1 MLNAVSNQFNKFVEF
16 AQAQFAVDKR
26 TAIATR
32 GAVEVG
38 AGTPLEERNIA
49 KSSGDWIG
57 KIRFQARKDTNN
69 AVRDLFKKTIID
81 MFGGEQ
87 NIPDGVKTAMR
98 LKDYGKGKP
107 LTARRIMAVKTA
119 IENLH
124 RDNCFS
130 ETNDPQGVLKR
141 RAVDAGYT
149 RLDFGRINTAANL
162 LSQGKGISLEEA
174 LNQVITKGSAANR
187 AMNAGSLY
195 MKDVQSFC
203 RGVDRL
209 EHVAVDDARNL
220 EVARQCGSKATTA
233 QLATVAENL
242 SYKYAHALDDAEDM
256 LAAANPPSNMPDV
269 FAQIRTKLNALSEKM
284 AQLANR
290 LSTGDLTDRAEVFNL
305 MFNDNTL
312 GDISTVMQS
321 VTKQITDA
329 APKNKALQELSTYL
343 ASHFKE
349 IGAAY
354 DEVKDT
360 YKEALVN
367 DIVPEMK
374 TKLATAVETAAKT
387 TGKPVAIPQ
396 GILDDLPRFIED
408 DPFGNPGKIDS
419 FCKYLSQNGDAKL
432 RFSDDQKAEM
442 KTLFDT
448 TFGPGPKADKALAS
462 FVRNFETSFFAE
474 AIRSSGSVP
483 QGDDTRAKF
492 VVEHFKE
499 NPELAKLFDIGFDL
513 GTAQKATTVKNA
525 IKQEILNDLQRSRAN
540 NNPGEVTSLVL
551 GTVPQTVREYNPGY
565 IKFNGQEIPKAE
577 IGRETEFFMVD
588 NHARRDLVEFFETR
602 FDANHKKMRQLVSFT
617 CGMALGLGGAMD
629 QIIRTGNP
637 EGSTLGLARD
647 KGLTYGTSIA
657 SGRHSNDNYD
667 ITIAENGDVTI
678 KRTSYL
684 QNRINGIFT
693 ANGIFAP
700 TLLPN
705 LTSPLFSMVKVT
717 ATMVVRN
724 ASDAELGDAM
734 PQFDI
739 TDVQQEEMEV

>member
-16 AQAQFAVDKR
+16 AQNQYAVGKK

-38 AGTPLEERNIA
+38 AGTPLEERTIA

-57 KIRFQARKDTNN
+57 KFRFQARKDINN

-81 MFGGEQ
+81 MFGGEH
-87 NIPDGVKTAMR
+87 NIPDGVKTAML

-141 RAVDAGYT
+141 RAFDAGYT
-149 RLDFGRINTAANL
+149 RLDFGKINTAANL
-162 LSQGKGISLEEA
+162 LSQGKGISLEQA

-195 MKDVQSFC
+195 MKDAQSFC
-203 RGVDRL
+203 RGVGRH
-209 EHVAVDDARNL
+209 EHVAIDDARNL

-233 QLATVAENL
+233 QLATIAENL

-256 LAAANPPSNMPDV
+256 LAAANPPADMPDV
-269 FAQIRTKLNALSEKM
+269 FAQMREKLNAVSEKM
-284 AQLANR
+284 TQLAHR
-290 LSTGDLTDRAEVFNL
+290 LSTDDLTDRKETYKQL
-305 MFNDNTL
+305 FNDNTI
-312 GDISTVMQS
+312 GDLSTGMPALV
-321 VTKQITDA
+321 KQITDA
-329 APKNKALQELSTYL
+329 DPKNKALSEL
-343 ASHFKE
+343 
-349 IGAAY
+349 AAY
-354 DEVKDT
+354 LSKQVKELGSAYDVLRDT

-374 TKLATAVETAAKT
+374 AKLATAVATAEKT
-387 TGKPVAIPQ
+387 TGKSVTIPQ
-396 GILDDLPRFIED
+396 GILDDLPKFID
-408 DPFGNPGKIDS
+408 DNPFGHSEKIDT
-419 FCKYLSQNGDAKL
+419 FCTYLSQNGDAKL

-442 KTLFDT
+442 KTLFDNI
-448 TFGPGPKADKALAS
+448 FGAGPKADKALAS
-462 FVRNFETSFFAE
+462 FVKNFETSFFAE
-474 AIRSSGSVP
+474 AIRSPGAVP

-492 VVEHFKE
+492 VVDHFKA

-513 GTAQKATTVKNA
+513 GTEQKATTVKNA
-525 IKQEILNDLQRSRAN
+525 IKQGILSDLQRSRSN
-540 NNPGEVTSLVL
+540 NKPGEVTSLVL
-551 GTVPQTVREYNPGY
+551 GTMPQTVREYNPGY

-577 IGRETEFFMVD
+577 IGREEPFFMAD
-588 NHARRDLVEFFETR
+588 NNARRDLVEFFETK

-617 CGMALGLGGAMD
+617 CGMALGLGGTMD
-629 QIIRTGNP
+629 HIIRTGEP
-637 EGSTLGLARD
+637 EGAILGLARD
-647 KGLTYGTSIA
+647 KGLAYNMSIA
-657 SGRHSNDNYD
+657 SGRGKNDNYD

-678 KRTSYL
+678 KRTSYI
-684 QNRINGIFT
+684 QNRV
-693 ANGIFAP
+693 NGIFAENGSFMP

-705 LTSPLFSMVKVT
+705 LTSPCFSMVKVT
-717 ATMVVRN
+717 ATMTVRN
-724 ASDAELGDAM
+724 ATDAELGDGM